1 MIGGT
6 FFLIRVNTGVTL
18 SFISIWQVFFRVSI
32 FSKQLENSDKS
43 CSSLTF
49 TVEIRFIRFRLS
61 LVDNPRISTDFE
73 STTINET
80 SKWSF
85 LSFRLSQHFPSRRTL
100 ELLHVDNF
108 MFTGQRSGS
117 ESKFFKIVK
126 GITLN

>member
-32 FSKQLENSDKS
+32 FSKQLESSDKS

-85 LSFRLSQHFPSRRTL
+85 LSFRLYVHWTEVGFRIKIFQNCQRNNIKLSSHI
-100 ELLHVDNF
+100 NF
-108 MFTGQRSGS
+108 F
-117 ESKFFKIVK
+117 
-126 GITLN
+126 